1 MYHTIIHRIILQ
13 LQHQCRLNISN
24 WTVLTWNMYRRHGNI
39 ILQCTKQSF
48 FIVYIISP
56 LALSC
61 LLYLVTTSHQHLSQ
75 ITRNNVCV
83 SSVNIY
89 GTDFHR
95 ISFYIIPFFNPP
107 LYHVI
112 ILNNHR
118 IPTFERWTYLYIFIS
133 LNSYN

>member
-1 MYHTIIHRIILQ
+1 MNG
-13 LQHQCRLNISN
+13 LN
-24 WTVLTWNMYRRHGNI
+24 LNMYRRHGKI

-75 ITRNNVCV
+75 ITRNSICV

-95 ISFYIIPFFNPP
+95 ISFYIIPFSWILPCIMLLYLIIIEFLLFNDV
-107 LYHVI
+107 LI
-112 ILNNHR
+112 
-118 IPTFERWTYLYIFIS
+118 YIFIFIY
-133 LNSYN
+133 LNSSNYTITLAYFTGILTISYWT